1 MAAAESFPAESAA
14 TTRAVRRRRAIA
26 WLAAMTAGVAVPC
39 GGRGED
45 GPAATVSYSRDIR
58 PILSTKCFTCHGPDA
73 EARQAGLRLDSREDA
88 LRMLESGSRAVVPG
102 DPQASELLARVTT
115 DDESTR
121 MPPPE
126 TGKTITPTEAD
137 LLRRWIASGADYATH
152 WSFRGVDA
160 VTPPDVAP
168 GRWGRNDVDR
178 FILATLTEADLAPSP
193 PADRATLLRR
203 LHLDLTGIP
212 PAPADVAEFLRDE
225 RPDAYE
231 RRVDALLASPHFGE
245 RWARHWLDLARY
257 ADSNGYLGD
266 ELRPQAYRFRDWVI
280 HAINDDMPFDQFTIE
295 QVAGDLLSGAT
306 VAQKIATG
314 FHANAMVN
322 TEAGVDR
329 EGDRVIQTV
338 DRLSTVGTAW
348 MGLTIACA
356 ECHTHKYDP
365 ISHREFYEMY
375 AFFNS
380 LEPDALVLDVRPAAA
395 ETDEQRREREQKAA
409 ELVGKLRQSL
419 SPSPYSPGAP
429 ASVLERFLEV
439 LAQPEEIREEADRE
453 DLEHWLND
461 LPGDVRALATAY
473 AREAQRKPR
482 PTSIVAMSIR
492 ERVQPRITRIH
503 HRGDYRQAREEVR
516 PNTPAFLPPL
526 RPRSGE
532 PDRLD
537 LARWLVR
544 DDHPLTA
551 RVAVNHVWQHLF
563 GRGLV
568 DTPDNFGTTGSEPT
582 HPELLDWLAREFR
595 ESGWSRKALIRLIV
609 TSETYR
615 QSSAMTEHHRRL
627 DPRNRLLARQS
638 RWRLDA
644 EVVRDAALMV
654 SGLLNP
660 TIGGPSI
667 RPPLNSRIAEVSRNR
682 HWKVSGGAERYR
694 RGLYI
699 LHRRA
704 TPYPMLATFDAPDAS
719 ASCAARERSNS
730 PLQSLALLNDPVF
743 WECAQHLGARLSW
756 SAGSETREW
765 LAAAMRRCVSRE
777 PAADEIDRLE
787 RAYREFATVLQAE
800 TDEQVEVLRGR
811 LSSPV
816 APREQ
821 AARVLV
827 ARCLLNLEQFVTRE

>member
-1 MAAAESFPAESAA
+1 MTSAQSYLSA
-14 TTRAVRRRRAIA
+14 QSTDNRDVRPRRAPA
-26 WLAAMTAGVAVPC
+26 WLTAIASFFPILFGVGAARSEEP
-39 GGRGED
+39 
-45 GPAATVSYSRDIR
+45 VSYSRDIR
-58 PILSTKCFTCHGPDA
+58 SILSTKCFTCHGPDA
-73 EARQAGLRLDSREDA
+73 EAREAGLRLDTQEDA
-88 LRMLESGSRAVVPG
+88 VRMLDSGSRAVVPG

-115 DDESTR
+115 ADESLQ

-126 TGKTITPTEAD
+126 TGKTVSREEAE
-137 LLRRWIASGADYATH
+137 LLRRWIAAGAVYATH
-152 WSFRGVDA
+152 WSFRGIEP
-160 VTPPDVAP
+160 VTPPQLP
-168 GRWGRNDVDR
+168 TLRWGRNDVDR
-178 FILATLTEADLAPSP
+178 FILAKLTEADFAPSP

-212 PAPADVAEFLRDE
+212 PAPADVAEFVGDE

-231 RRVDALLASPHFGE
+231 RHVEKLLASPHFGE

-266 ELRPQAYRFRDWVI
+266 ELRPQAYRFRNWVI
-280 HAINDDMPFDQFTIE
+280 NAINDDMPYDRFTIE
-295 QVAGDLLSGAT
+295 QVAGDLLPAAT

-380 LEPDALVLDVRPAAA
+380 LEPDDLVLDVLPAPA
-395 ETDEQRREREQKAA
+395 ETEEQQHEREQQAA
-409 ELVGKLRQSL
+409 ELIGKLRQAIPQPL
-419 SPSPYSPGAP
+419 HGATD
-429 ASVLERFLEV
+429 SVLDRFLDV
-439 LAQPEEIREEADRE
+439 LAQPEEMRAEADRE
-453 DLEHWLND
+453 DLEFWLND
-461 LPGDVRALATAY
+461 LPAE
-473 AREAQRKPR
+473 ARELARAYEEVALRKPR
-482 PTSIVAMSIR
+482 PTNVVAMSVR
-492 ERVQPRITRIH
+492 EREQPRVTRIH
-503 HRGDYRQAREEVR
+503 HRGDYRQATEEVR

-526 RPRSGE
+526 RPRTSE

-551 RVAVNHVWQHLF
+551 RTAVNHVWHHLF

-568 DTPDNFGTTGSEPT
+568 DTADNFGTTGSEPT
-582 HPELLDWLAREFR
+582 HPELLDWLALQFR

-609 TSETYR
+609 SSETYR
-615 QSSAMTEHHRRL
+615 QSSMMTEHHRQR

-638 RWRLDA
+638 RWRLEA
-644 EVVRDAALMV
+644 EVVRDAALAV

-660 TIGGPSI
+660 KIGGPSI
-667 RPPLNSRIAEVSRNR
+667 RPPLNSRITEVSRNGE
-682 HWKVSGGAERYR
+682 WQVSSGAEKYR

-704 TPYPMLATFDAPDAS
+704 TPYPMLATFDAPDS
-719 ASCAARERSNS
+719 TASCPVRERSNS

-743 WECAQHLGARLSW
+743 WECAQHLGAKLARMQASD
-756 SAGSETREW
+756 TREW
-765 LAAAMRRCVSRE
+765 LAAGIRETLSRQ
-777 PAADEIDRLE
+777 PVADEVERLE
-787 RAYREFATVLQAE
+787 RAYQEFTNVLKAVG
-800 TDEQVEVLRGR
+800 DEHMQDLTGHL
-811 LSSPV
+811 LSPLT
-816 APREQ
+816 PREQ

-827 ARCLLNLEQFVTRE
+827 ARCLLNVEQFMTRE